1 MRKIKREIVSA
12 LIISKDNKLLIQKED
27 PTRGGIYSD
36 AWHIPGGGMEK
47 GETILETLK
56 REIMEEVGI
65 DISGYSTTLL
75 DNSEYRTA
83 EKTLKNGER
92 VLADMHFNDHKVI
105 INNKNANEI
114 KVKVSDEVIEYKWIP
129 FNKLTKYKLTP
140 PLRKLLSKLSYIN

>member
-47 GETILETLK
+47 GETVLETLK
-56 REIMEEVGI
+56 RVVMEEVGI
-65 DISGYSTTLL
+65 NISSYKPILL
-75 DNSEYRTA
+75 DNTQYRTA

-92 VLADMHFNDHKVI
+92 VLAHMHFNDHKVVL
-105 INNKNANEI
+105 NDKNADEI
-114 KVKVSDEVIEYKWIP
+114 KVKVSDEVIEFRWVP
-129 FNKLTKYKLTP
+129 FNMLSEYKLTP
-140 PLRKLLSKLSYIN
+140 PLRKLLTKIKLLK